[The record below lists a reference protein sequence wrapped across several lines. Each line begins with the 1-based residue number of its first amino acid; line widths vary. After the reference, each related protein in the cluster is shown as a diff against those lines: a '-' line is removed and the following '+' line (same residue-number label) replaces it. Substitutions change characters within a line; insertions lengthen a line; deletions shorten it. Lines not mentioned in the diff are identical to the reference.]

1 MADSTHAKVNIKRI
15 SQYFLRNSVFEILI
29 DGEEITVIKPGETI
43 VLKGHPGNHK
53 FSIRSEAHLSDVLE
67 LSINS
72 GEEYHLE
79 CGSNI
84 KGLKFLIFFQLL
96 VRPWEWLYLKEV

>member
-1 MADSTHAKVNIKRI
+1 MADSAHTKVNIKRI

-29 DGEEITVIKPGETI
+29 DGEEITVIEPGETI
-43 VLKGHPGNHK
+43 ILKGQPGDHK
-53 FSIRSEAHLSDVLE
+53 FSIRSGVHLSNVLE
-67 LSINS
+67 LSIDS
-72 GEEYHLE
+72 GKEYHLE

-96 VRPWEWLYLKEV
+96 VRPWEWLYLKEI